1 MTEKKYRRKQ
11 IYTAFRWTCDQS
23 QLNEQPWYKDA
34 VSNGYMG
41 LDNTGS
47 LFIDS
52 ECGEMRRVNPGDWI
66 LRGNDGEVHLCI
78 PDVFEALYEDVDIP
92 APVTDKKRCV

>member
-1 MTEKKYRRKQ
+1 
-11 IYTAFRWTCDQS
+11 
-23 QLNEQPWYKDA
+23 
-34 VSNGYMG
+34 
-41 LDNTGS
+41 
-47 LFIDS
+47 
-52 ECGEMRRVNPGDWI
+52 MRRVNPGDWI